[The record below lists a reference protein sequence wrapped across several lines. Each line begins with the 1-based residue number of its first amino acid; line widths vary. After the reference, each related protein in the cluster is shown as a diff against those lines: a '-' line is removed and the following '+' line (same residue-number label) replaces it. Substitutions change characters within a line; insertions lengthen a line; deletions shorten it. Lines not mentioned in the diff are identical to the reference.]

1 MLNVFHKWSFNVVNV
16 SEVKVKQSLLMLV
29 KVHLL
34 TLRSLLKDFF
44 NLKELNFI
52 LLVDVAAGLFNL
64 KLQIVFFLPINSK
77 LN

>member
-64 KLQIVFFLPINSK
+64 KLQIVFFFTN
-77 LN
+77 

>member
-16 SEVKVKQSLLMLV
+16 SEVKVKQYLLMLV

-64 KLQIVFFLPINSK
+64 KL
-77 LN
+77 

>member
-64 KLQIVFFLPINSK
+64 KL
-77 LN
+77 

>member
-1 MLNVFHKWSFNVVNV
+1 MLNVFHKWSFNFVNV

-29 KVHLL
+29 IVNLL

-44 NLKELNFI
+44 DFKEINFI

-64 KLQIVFFLPINSK
+64 KL
-77 LN
+77 

>member
-34 TLRSLLKDFF
+34 TLISLLKDFF